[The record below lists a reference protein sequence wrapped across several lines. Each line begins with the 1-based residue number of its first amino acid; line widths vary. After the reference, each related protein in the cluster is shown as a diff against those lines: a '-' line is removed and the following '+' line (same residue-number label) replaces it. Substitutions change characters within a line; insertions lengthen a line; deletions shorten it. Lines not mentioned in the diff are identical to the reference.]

1 MFDPATVDIEK
12 SRTTAAEVGCDG
24 GSFVVAYLR
33 NALKIL
39 PENTVTVYSEDPE
52 NSLTSSCKRLASEPD
67 DDPGVAPE
75 ATAAAEPPA
84 PAATTEL
91 SAGKQHFASHL
102 QKQLEKQNQ
111 QHQPWV
117 QQIDS

>member
-24 GSFVVAYLR
+24 GSFFVAYLR

-39 PENTVTVYSEDPE
+39 PENIVTVYSEDPE

-75 ATAAAEPPA
+75 ETAAAEPPA

-91 SAGKQHFASHL
+91 SARETTFCITTSEAAGEAEPAASATGTA
-102 QKQLEKQNQ
+102 
-111 QHQPWV
+111 
-117 QQIDS
+117 D